1 MTVERATIRQAIA
14 SLLDVTGDEH
24 TLGHQASKARRYIVS
39 SAGGQQHEVM
49 FEQNSKSP
57 PNIWITVEAAGPLVG
72 GGISQKQSPAASLR
86 MTTGTTGKINYG
98 RHSALEPMPELGD
111 ADLVC
116 FAPKSLAEVGAILDQ
131 LL

>member
-1 MTVERATIRQAIA
+1 MTVERHTTRKALA
-14 SLLDVTGDEH
+14 SLLDIIGEEH
-24 TLGHQASKARRYIVS
+24 PLGHQASKARRYVVS

-49 FEQNSKSP
+49 FEQSSKSP
-57 PNIWITVEAAGPLVG
+57 PNIWMTVEAAGPLVG
-72 GGISQKQSPAASLR
+72 GPIQQKQSPAASLR
-86 MTTGTTGKINYG
+86 TTTGTTGKTNYG
-98 RHSALEPMPELGD
+98 RHSALAPMPKLGD

>member
-1 MTVERATIRQAIA
+1 MTIDRATIRQAIT
-14 SLLDVTGDEH
+14 SLLDTIGKEH
-24 TLGHQASKARRYIVS
+24 PLGHQASKARRYVLS
-39 SAGGQQHEVM
+39 VPGGKPHEVM
-49 FEQNSKSP
+49 FEQNLKS

-72 GGISQKQSPAASLR
+72 GTISQKHSPATSLR
-86 MTTGTTGKINYG
+86 TTTGATGQINYG
-98 RHSALEPMPELGD
+98 RHSALEPMRELGD